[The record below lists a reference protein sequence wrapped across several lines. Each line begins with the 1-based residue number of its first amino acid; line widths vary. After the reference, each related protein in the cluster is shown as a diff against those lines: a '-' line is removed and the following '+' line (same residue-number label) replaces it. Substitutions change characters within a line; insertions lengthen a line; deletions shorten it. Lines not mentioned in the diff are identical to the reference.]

1 MKKVIA
7 TLLIAV
13 TLASC
18 GSKQYLPCPAYGSV
32 DVENTQG

>member
-1 MKKVIA
+1 MKKTILI
-7 TLLIAV
+7 LLV
-13 TLASC
+13 TVALASC